1 MKPKSFV
8 PTVQR
13 KVAVTA
19 IGPSALRGQGKGVL
33 KVCQEYLASLSLARI
48 PRSREARFREWLNR
62 HTERLLDQLPVRARP
77 WGAARK
83 AINLFLRDALYNQYL
98 NRCYRIR
105 SVETWLEIALDSA
118 VARGLKVEAGRGAL
132 PQWPGLKNLTPEV
145 SDRFQEHASY
155 HAELLGLRRVHLDM
169 YLWLSYR

>member
-83 AINLFLRDALYNQYL
+83 AINLFPVT
-98 NRCYRIR
+98 RCTTSI
-105 SVETWLEIALDSA
+105 SIAAIGSG
-118 VARGLKVEAGRGAL
+118 V
-132 PQWPGLKNLTPEV
+132 
-145 SDRFQEHASY
+145 
-155 HAELLGLRRVHLDM
+155 
-169 YLWLSYR
+169 